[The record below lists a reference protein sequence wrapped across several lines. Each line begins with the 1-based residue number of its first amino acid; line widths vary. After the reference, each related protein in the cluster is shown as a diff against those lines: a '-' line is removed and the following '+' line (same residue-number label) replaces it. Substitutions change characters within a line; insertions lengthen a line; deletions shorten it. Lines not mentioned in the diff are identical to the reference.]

1 MVFDAFGRHDETGS
15 APYGGRMK
23 ATADKKLIRSISDAP
38 ILGHLSRL
46 CARHGDLTPFV
57 VLLILLQWN
66 LLPLWAIAS
75 MLVAALVLRIWTHVG
90 YPGHRHFAG
99 TITHLHGRL
108 HWFDADTVT
117 WFPKDQL
124 AELRARLAER
134 DVVVHELDG
143 TTISSLAALVTEL
156 HRQFGK
162 RAGPKDPAANAAS
175 ILVEMVTRQGG
186 THALLWHDFDTFARR
201 DPEGYGRF
209 MARWTNTVAL
219 AMPHVLLFVERP
231 LPTAAEPTVER
242 NEPAAAELA
251 ATGAWW
257 ERRPG
262 ELVD

>member
-1 MVFDAFGRHDETGS
+1 M
-15 APYGGRMK
+15 
-23 ATADKKLIRSISDAP
+23 
-38 ILGHLSRL
+38 
-46 CARHGDLTPFV
+46 
-57 VLLILLQWN
+57 
-66 LLPLWAIAS
+66 AS
-75 MLVAALVLRIWTHVG
+75 MLIAALTVVIWSCVG

-108 HWFDADTVT
+108 HWFDADTIT

-156 HRQFGK
+156 HRRFGK

-175 ILVEMVTRQGG
+175 ILVEMATRHGG

-201 DPEGYGRF
+201 DPEGHGRF
-209 MARWTNTVAL
+209 AARWTNTVAL

-231 LPTAAEPTVER
+231 QPHAAESRFER
-242 NEPAAAELA
+242 TEPGAAAP
-251 ATGAWW
+251 ATADAWW